1 MAWAISQVQEG
12 RELLCPP
19 SSCPGVELGGTQA
32 GTWAEPGGSPP
43 AVRAEG
49 AWKYLFADVHLQ
61 PSLEV
66 ETPPTLEMP
75 TLEVALK
82 MLRGFFSLWVAPGPC
97 GSGLPAALS
106 N

>member
-1 MAWAISQVQEG
+1 M
-12 RELLCPP
+12 
-19 SSCPGVELGGTQA
+19 
-32 GTWAEPGGSPP
+32 
-43 AVRAEG
+43 
-49 AWKYLFADVHLQ
+49 FADVYLQ

-82 MLRGFFSLWVAPGPC
+82 MLRGFFSLWVAPGPRGC
-97 GSGLPAALS
+97 GLPAAPS

>member
-1 MAWAISQVQEG
+1 M
-12 RELLCPP
+12 
-19 SSCPGVELGGTQA
+19 
-32 GTWAEPGGSPP
+32 
-43 AVRAEG
+43 
-49 AWKYLFADVHLQ
+49 FADVHLQ

-97 GSGLPAALS
+97 GCGLPAALS